1 MSALVFRWRFPGA
14 ASLLPALVIAP
25 GGGGGGGGLGT
36 PIDLTAGTNG
46 AQTISI
52 GAYTHAL
59 AWLNGVGLDPLT
71 DFTIAS
77 GTLTILAGANV
88 LIGHKITVV
97 PY

>member
-14 ASLLPALVIAP
+14 PALLPALVIAP
-25 GGGGGGGGLGT
+25 GGSGGGLGT
-36 PIDLTAGTNG
+36 PIDLTASTNG
-46 AQTISI
+46 AQTIAI
-52 GAYTHAL
+52 GAYSHAL
-59 AWLNGVGLDPLT
+59 VWLNGVGLDPQT

-88 LIGHKITVV
+88 LAGHKITAI